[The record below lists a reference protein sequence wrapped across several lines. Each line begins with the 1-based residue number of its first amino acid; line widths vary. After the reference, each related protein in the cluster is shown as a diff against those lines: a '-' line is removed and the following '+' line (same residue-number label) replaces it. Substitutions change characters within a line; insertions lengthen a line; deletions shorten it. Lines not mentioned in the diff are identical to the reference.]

1 MGFYLPERSSVRV
14 YPTPVD
20 RRSAKLRRGLAYLA
34 WFATFAGLGV
44 LLAWRF

>member
-14 YPTPVD
+14 YATPMD
-20 RRSAKLRRGLAYLA
+20 RRAARLRRALGYTL